1 MVIDTDGHHGDGT
14 QWSLYTD
21 NTIMCYSIHETGKF
35 LFRVQDITLNV
46 AKIWVGY
53 TVNLPLEPYTEHD
66 NI

>member
-35 LFRVQDITLNV
+35 YFQVQDITLNV
-46 AKIWVGY
+46 AKIWVM
-53 TVNLPLEPYTEHD
+53 V
-66 NI
+66 IQ